1 MNSNILSKHLF
12 VFFLILNFNFCNLQ
26 AFENK
31 ILFKIDNEI
40 ITTIDIYHEVKF
52 LKIFNP
58 QINEL
63 NNDEQLIVSKN
74 SIIRDKI
81 KKTEILNFVE
91 EIKVEDKFLMNLLKT
106 KYSQIEFSSMV
117 NFENYLKE
125 NDLNVKLIKEKFA
138 IELIWN
144 DLVFQKYSSKISIDK
159 KKIESE
165 ILNKPKKNLR
175 ELSISEIVF
184 NVSKKSEFE
193 KKYKQILKDIELTG
207 FKNAALIHSVSD
219 SASIGGYIGWIRED
233 NLNENIR
240 KKISNLKKGEISKPI
255 LASSGFLIV
264 KVEDE
269 KKYIIDFN
277 LEREIADLIQ
287 FKTNEQ
293 LNQFSRLYF
302 NKVKKNIIFNE
313 L

>member
-1 MNSNILSKHLF
+1 MSKNKFLIYISLS
-12 VFFLILNFNFCNLQ
+12 FFLIFLNFVKIQ
-26 AFENK
+26 ALENK

-40 ITTIDIYHEVKF
+40 ITTVDIYHEVKF

-58 QINEL
+58 QINDL
-63 NNDEQLIVSKN
+63 NNEEQLVISKN

-81 KKTEILNFVE
+81 KKIEILNFVE
-91 EIKVEDKFLMNLLKT
+91 EIKVEDKFLISLIKN
-106 KYSQIEFSSMV
+106 KYSQINVDTMK
-117 NFENYLKE
+117 NFENYLEE
-125 NDLNVKLIKEKFA
+125 NDLNFDLIKEKFA

-144 DLVFQKYSSKISIDK
+144 DLVFQKYNSKISKDK
-159 KKIESE
+159 EKIKSE
-165 ILNKPKKNLR
+165 ILKKPKKNLR
-175 ELSISEIVF
+175 ELSISEIIF

-193 KKYKQILKDIELTG
+193 KKYGKILKDIELTS

-219 SASIGGYIGWIRED
+219 SASVGGYIGWVKED
-233 NLNENIR
+233 NLNENI
-240 KKISNLKKGEISKPI
+240 KDKISNLKIGEFSKPI
-255 LASSGFLIV
+255 LTSSGFLII

-269 KKYIIDFN
+269 KKYEIDFN
-277 LEREIADLIQ
+277 LDREIKNLIQ

-302 NKVKKNIIFNE
+302 NKVKKDVIFNE

>member
-1 MNSNILSKHLF
+1 MSSNIFLKYLF
-12 VFFLILNFNFCNLQ
+12 ISFLLVFFNLCKLQ
-26 AFENK
+26 ALENK

-40 ITTIDIYHEVKF
+40 ITTVDIYHEVKF

-58 QINEL
+58 QINDLSNE
-63 NNDEQLIVSKN
+63 EQLDISKN

-81 KKTEILNFVE
+81 KKTEILSFVD
-91 EIKVEDKFLMNLLKT
+91 EIKVEEKYLMNLLKT
-106 KYSQIEFSSMV
+106 KYSQINVDTMKS
-117 NFENYLKE
+117 FENYLLE
-125 NDLNVKLIKEKFA
+125 NDLNFELIKEKFS

-144 DLVFQKYSSKISIDK
+144 DLVFQKYNSKISIDK
-159 KKIESE
+159 EKIKSE
-165 ILNKPKKNLR
+165 VLKKPKKNLR
-175 ELSISEIVF
+175 ELSISEIIF

-193 KKYKQILKDIELTG
+193 KKYGKILKDIELTS

-219 SASIGGYIGWIRED
+219 SASVGGYIGWVKED
-233 NLNENIR
+233 NLNENI
-240 KKISNLKKGEISKPI
+240 KDKISNLKIGEFSKPI
-255 LASSGFLIV
+255 LTSSGFLII

-269 KKYIIDFN
+269 KKYEIDFN
-277 LEREIADLIQ
+277 LDREIKNLIQ

-302 NKVKKNIIFNE
+302 NKVKKDIIFNE

>member
-1 MNSNILSKHLF
+1 MTSNIFLKYLF
-12 VFFLILNFNFCNLQ
+12 ISFLLIFFNLCKLQ
-26 AFENK
+26 ALENK
-31 ILFKIDNEI
+31 ILFKLDNEI

-58 QINEL
+58 QINNLSNE
-63 NNDEQLIVSKN
+63 EQLDISKN
-74 SIIRDKI
+74 SVIRDKI

-91 EIKVEDKFLMNLLKT
+91 EIKVEEKYLMSLLKS
-106 KYSQIEFSSMV
+106 KYSQINVDTMKS
-117 NFENYLKE
+117 FENYLVK
-125 NDLNVKLIKEKFA
+125 NDLNFDLIKEKFS

-144 DLVFQKYSSKISIDK
+144 DLVFQKYNSKITIDK
-159 KKIESE
+159 EKIKSE
-165 ILNKPKKNLR
+165 ILKKPKKNLR
-175 ELSISEIVF
+175 ELSISEIIF

-193 KKYKQILKDIELTG
+193 KKYEKILKDIELTG

-219 SASIGGYIGWIRED
+219 TASVGGYIGWIKED
-233 NLNENIR
+233 NLNENI
-240 KKISNLKKGEISKPI
+240 KNKVSNLKIGEFSKPI
-255 LASSGFLIV
+255 LTSSGFLII

-269 KKYIIDFN
+269 KKYEIDFN
-277 LEREIADLIQ
+277 LDREIKNLIQ

-302 NKVKKNIIFNE
+302 NKVKKDVIFNE

>member
-1 MNSNILSKHLF
+1 MKSNLF
-12 VFFLILNFNFCNLQ
+12 LRFLLIYFLLIFFNLFKLQ
-26 AFENK
+26 ALENK

-40 ITTIDIYHEVKF
+40 ITTVDIFHEVKF

-58 QINEL
+58 QINDL
-63 NNDEQLIVSKN
+63 NSEEQLVISKN

-91 EIKVEDKFLMNLLKT
+91 EIKVEEKFLINLIKN
-106 KYSQIEFSSMV
+106 KYSAIDVDTMK
-117 NFENYLKE
+117 NFELYVKE
-125 NDLNVKLIKEKFA
+125 NDLNINLIKEKFA

-144 DLVFQKYSSKISIDK
+144 DLVFQKYNSKISIDK
-159 KKIESE
+159 EKIKSE
-165 ILNKPKKNLR
+165 VLSKPRKNLR
-175 ELSISEIVF
+175 ELSISEIIF
-184 NVSKKSEFE
+184 NVEKKSEFKE
-193 KKYKQILKDIELTG
+193 KYEKILEDIELTG
-207 FKNAALIHSVSD
+207 FKNAALIHSDSD
-219 SASIGGYIGWIRED
+219 TASIGGYIGWIKED

-240 KKISNLKKGEISKPI
+240 KKISNLKKGEFSKPI
-255 LASSGFLIV
+255 LTSSGFLII

-269 KKYIIDFN
+269 KKYEIDFN
-277 LEREIADLIQ
+277 LDNEINNLIQ

-302 NKVKKNIIFNE
+302 NKVKKNVIFNE

>member
-1 MNSNILSKHLF
+1 MSSNIFLKHLF
-12 VFFLILNFNFCNLQ
+12 VSFLILTFNFCNLH

-40 ITTIDIYHEVKF
+40 ITTIDIYHELKF

-63 NNDEQLIVSKN
+63 NNDEQLVVSKN

-91 EIKVEDKFLMNLLKT
+91 EIKVEDKFLLNLLKT

-144 DLVFQKYSSKISIDK
+144 DLVFQKYNSKISIDK
-159 KKIESE
+159 KKIKSE

-175 ELSISEIVF
+175 ELSISEIIF

-193 KKYKQILKDIELTG
+193 KKYKKILKDIELTG

-219 SASIGGYIGWIRED
+219 SASVGGYIGWIKED

-240 KKISNLKKGEISKPI
+240 KKTSNLKKGEFSKPI
-255 LASSGFLIV
+255 LTSSGFLII

-269 KKYIIDFN
+269 KRYEIDFN
-277 LEREIADLIQ
+277 LEKEITNIIQ

-302 NKVKKNIIFNE
+302 NKVKKNVIFNE

>member
-1 MNSNILSKHLF
+1 MNNYIFLKYLLISLLI
-12 VFFLILNFNFCNLQ
+12 VFFNFAKLQ
-26 AFENK
+26 ALENK
-31 ILFKIDNEI
+31 ILFKIDNQI
-40 ITTIDIYHEVKF
+40 ITTVDIFHEVKF

-63 NNDEQLIVSKN
+63 NNEEQLVISKN

-81 KKTEILNFVE
+81 KKTEILNFVD
-91 EIKVEDKFLMNLLKT
+91 EIKVEDKFLLNLLKS
-106 KYSQIEFSSMV
+106 KYSAINV
-117 NFENYLKE
+117 DTIKNFENYLKE
-125 NDLNVKLIKEKFA
+125 NDLSVSLIKEKFA

-159 KKIESE
+159 EKIKSE
-165 ILNKPKKNLR
+165 ILAKPKKNLR
-175 ELSISEIVF
+175 ELSISEIIF

-193 KKYKQILKDIELTG
+193 KKYKKILEDIELTG
-207 FKNAALIHSVSD
+207 FKNAALIHSDSD
-219 SASIGGYIGWIRED
+219 SASIGGYIGWIKED
-233 NLNENIR
+233 NLNKNIR
-240 KKISNLKKGEISKPI
+240 KKVSNLNKGEFSKPI
-255 LASSGFLIV
+255 LTSSGFLII

-269 KKYIIDFN
+269 KKYEIDLN
-277 LEREIADLIQ
+277 LDKEIKNLIK

-302 NKVKKNIIFNE
+302 NKAKKNVIFNE

>member
-1 MNSNILSKHLF
+1 MNSNIFSKKLF
-12 VFFLILNFNFCNLQ
+12 VSFLILTFNFCNLQ

-40 ITTIDIYHEVKF
+40 ITTIDIYHELKF
-52 LKIFNP
+52 LKTFNP

-63 NNDEQLIVSKN
+63 NNDEQLVVSKN

-91 EIKVEDKFLMNLLKT
+91 EVKVEDKFIMNLLKG

-125 NDLNVKLIKEKFA
+125 NDLNDKLIKEKFA

-144 DLVFQKYSSKISIDK
+144 DLVFQKYNSKISIDK
-159 KKIESE
+159 KKIKSE

-175 ELSISEIVF
+175 ELSISEIIF

-193 KKYKQILKDIELTG
+193 KKYEQILKDIELTG

-219 SASIGGYIGWIRED
+219 TASIGGYIGWIKED
-233 NLNENIR
+233 NLNEKIR
-240 KKISNLKKGEISKPI
+240 KRISDLEKGEFSEPI
-255 LASSGFLIV
+255 LTSSGFLII

-269 KKYIIDFN
+269 KKYEVDFN
-277 LEREIADLIQ
+277 LDNEINNLIQ

-302 NKVKKNIIFNE
+302 NKIKKNVIFNE

>member
-1 MNSNILSKHLF
+1 MSMNI
-12 VFFLILNFNFCNLQ
+12 FLRYLLISFLLIFLNLTKIQ
-26 AFENK
+26 ALENK

-40 ITTIDIYHEVKF
+40 ITTVDIYHEVKF

-58 QINEL
+58 QINDLSNE
-63 NNDEQLIVSKN
+63 EQLDISKN

-81 KKTEILNFVE
+81 KKTEILSFVE
-91 EIKVEDKFLMNLLKT
+91 EIKVEEKYLMNLLKT
-106 KYSQIEFSSMV
+106 KYSQINVDTMKS
-117 NFENYLKE
+117 FENYLLE
-125 NDLNVKLIKEKFA
+125 NDLNFDLIKEKFS

-144 DLVFQKYSSKISIDK
+144 DLVFQKYNSKISIDK
-159 KKIESE
+159 EKIKSE
-165 ILNKPKKNLR
+165 VLKKPKKNLR
-175 ELSISEIVF
+175 ELSISEIIF

-193 KKYKQILKDIELTG
+193 KKYEKILEDIKLTG

-219 SASIGGYIGWIRED
+219 TASIGGYIGWIKED
-233 NLNENIR
+233 NLSENIR
-240 KKISNLKKGEISKPI
+240 KKISNLKKGEFSKPI
-255 LASSGFLIV
+255 LTSSGFLII

-269 KKYIIDFN
+269 KKYKIDFN
-277 LEREIADLIQ
+277 LDREIKNLIQ

-302 NKVKKNIIFNE
+302 NKVKKDIIFNE

>member
-1 MNSNILSKHLF
+1 MSSNIFLKYLF
-12 VFFLILNFNFCNLQ
+12 ISFLLVFFNLCKLQ
-26 AFENK
+26 ALENK

-40 ITTIDIYHEVKF
+40 ITTVDIYHEVKF

-58 QINEL
+58 QINDLSNE
-63 NNDEQLIVSKN
+63 EQLDISKN

-81 KKTEILNFVE
+81 KKTEILSFVD
-91 EIKVEDKFLMNLLKT
+91 EIKVEEKYLMNLLKT
-106 KYSQIEFSSMV
+106 KYSQINVDTMKS
-117 NFENYLKE
+117 FENYLLE
-125 NDLNVKLIKEKFA
+125 NDLNFELIKEKFS

-144 DLVFQKYSSKISIDK
+144 DLVFQKYNSKISIDK
-159 KKIESE
+159 EKNKSKFLKKQ
-165 ILNKPKKNLR
+165 KKNLR
-175 ELSISEIVF
+175 ELSISEIIF

-193 KKYKQILKDIELTG
+193 KKYGKILKDIELTS

-219 SASIGGYIGWIRED
+219 SASVGGYIGWVKED
-233 NLNENIR
+233 NLNENI
-240 KKISNLKKGEISKPI
+240 KDKISNLKIGEFSKPI
-255 LASSGFLIV
+255 LTSSGFLII

-269 KKYIIDFN
+269 KKYEIDFN
-277 LEREIADLIQ
+277 LDREIKNLIQ

-302 NKVKKNIIFNE
+302 NKVKKDIIFNE

>member
-1 MNSNILSKHLF
+1 MSSDIFSKHLF
-12 VFFLILNFNFCNLQ
+12 VSLLILAFNFCNLQ

-31 ILFKIDNEI
+31 ILFKIDNQI

-63 NNDEQLIVSKN
+63 NNDEQLVVSKN
-74 SIIRDKI
+74 SIIRDKV

-91 EIKVEDKFLMNLLKT
+91 EIKVEDKFLLNLLKT
-106 KYSQIEFSSMV
+106 KYSQIEFSSIV

-144 DLVFQKYSSKISIDK
+144 DLVFQKYNSKISIDK
-159 KKIESE
+159 KKIKSE

-193 KKYKQILKDIELTG
+193 KKYEQILKDIELTG

-219 SASIGGYIGWIRED
+219 SASIGGYIGWIKED

-240 KKISNLKKGEISKPI
+240 KKISNLKKGEFSKPI
-255 LASSGFLIV
+255 LTSSGFLMI

-269 KKYIIDFN
+269 KRYEIDFN
-277 LEREIADLIQ
+277 LDREITNLIQ

>member
-1 MNSNILSKHLF
+1 MSSDILSKYLF
-12 VFFLILNFNFCNLQ
+12 VFFLVLTFNFCNLQ

-31 ILFKIDNEI
+31 ILLKVDNEI
-40 ITTIDIYHEVKF
+40 ITTIDIYHELKF

-58 QINEL
+58 RINEL
-63 NNDEQLIVSKN
+63 DNDEQLIISKN

-91 EIKVEDKFLMNLLKT
+91 EIKVEDKFLMNLVQD
-106 KYSQIEFSSMV
+106 KYSQIEFDNMLS
-117 NFENYLKE
+117 FENYLKE
-125 NDLNVKLIKEKFA
+125 NDLNVNFVKEKFA

-144 DLVFQKYSSKISIDK
+144 DLVFQKYNSKISIDK
-159 KKIESE
+159 KKIKSE

-175 ELSISEIVF
+175 ELSISEIIF

-193 KKYKQILKDIELTG
+193 KKYEQVLKDIELTG

-219 SASIGGYIGWIRED
+219 SASVGGYIGWIKED
-233 NLNENIR
+233 NLNEKIR
-240 KKISNLKKGEISKPI
+240 KRISNLERGEFTKPI
-255 LASSGFLIV
+255 LTSSGFLII

-269 KKYIIDFN
+269 KKYEIDSN
-277 LEREIADLIQ
+277 LDNEINNLIE
-287 FKTNEQ
+287 FKTREQ

-302 NKVKKNIIFNE
+302 NKVKKNVIFNE

>member
-1 MNSNILSKHLF
+1 MSSKIFFRYILIS
-12 VFFLILNFNFCNLQ
+12 FLLIFFNFSKLQ
-26 AFENK
+26 ALENK

-58 QINEL
+58 QINDL
-63 NNDEQLIVSKN
+63 NNEEQLVISKN

-81 KKTEILNFVE
+81 KKTEILNFVK
-91 EIKVEDKFLMNLLKT
+91 EIKVEEKYLINLIKN
-106 KYSQIEFSSMV
+106 KYSAINVDNMN

-125 NDLNVKLIKEKFA
+125 NDLNVDLIKEKFA

-144 DLVFQKYSSKISIDK
+144 DLVFQKYNSKISIDK
-159 KKIESE
+159 EKIKSE
-165 ILNKPKKNLR
+165 ILKKPKKNLR
-175 ELSISEIVF
+175 ELSISEIIF

-193 KKYKQILKDIELTG
+193 NKYRKIIEDIELTG
-207 FKNAALIHSVSD
+207 FKNAALLHSISD
-219 SASIGGYIGWIRED
+219 SASVGGYIGWIKED
-233 NLNENIR
+233 NLNETIR
-240 KKISNLKKGEISKPI
+240 KKILNLKKGEFSKPI
-255 LASSGFLIV
+255 LTSSGFLII
-264 KVEDE
+264 KVDDE
-269 KKYIIDFN
+269 KEYEIDLDLDSEIKN
-277 LEREIADLIQ
+277 LIK

-302 NKVKKNIIFNE
+302 NKAKKNVIFNE

>member
-1 MNSNILSKHLF
+1 MNNYIFLKYLLISIIIMFFNLSK
-12 VFFLILNFNFCNLQ
+12 LQ
-26 AFENK
+26 ALENK

-40 ITTIDIYHEVKF
+40 ITTVDIYHEVKF

-58 QINEL
+58 QINDL
-63 NNDEQLIVSKN
+63 NNEEQLVVSKN

-81 KKTEILNFVE
+81 KKTEILKFVE
-91 EIKVEDKFLMNLLKT
+91 EIKVEEKFLINLLKN
-106 KYSQIEFSSMV
+106 KYSEIDVNTMK

-125 NDLNVKLIKEKFA
+125 NDLNVDLIIEKFA

-144 DLVFQKYSSKISIDK
+144 DLVYQKYSSKISIDK
-159 KKIESE
+159 EKIKLE
-165 ILNKPKKNLR
+165 ILKKPKNNLR
-175 ELSISEIVF
+175 ELSISEIIF
-184 NVSKKSEFE
+184 NVSKKSEFKE
-193 KKYKQILKDIELTG
+193 KYRKILEDIELTG
-207 FKNAALIHSVSD
+207 FKNTALIHSESD
-219 SASIGGYIGWIRED
+219 TASIGGYIGWIREN

-255 LASSGFLIV
+255 LTSSGFLII

-269 KKYIIDFN
+269 KKYEIDLN
-277 LEREIADLIQ
+277 LDKEITKLIQ

-302 NKVKKNIIFNE
+302 NKVKQNVTFNE

>member
-1 MNSNILSKHLF
+1 MNLTKI
-12 VFFLILNFNFCNLQ
+12 Q
-26 AFENK
+26 ALENK

-40 ITTIDIYHEVKF
+40 ITTVDIYHEVKF

-58 QINEL
+58 QINDLSNE
-63 NNDEQLIVSKN
+63 EQLDISKN

-81 KKTEILNFVE
+81 KKTEILSFVD
-91 EIKVEDKFLMNLLKT
+91 EIKVEEKYLMNLLKN
-106 KYSQIEFSSMV
+106 KYSQINVDTMKS
-117 NFENYLKE
+117 FENYLLE
-125 NDLNVKLIKEKFA
+125 NDLNFELIKEKFS

-144 DLVFQKYSSKISIDK
+144 DLVFQKYNSKISIDK
-159 KKIESE
+159 EKIKSE
-165 ILNKPKKNLR
+165 VLKKPKKNLR
-175 ELSISEIVF
+175 ELSISEIIF

-193 KKYKQILKDIELTG
+193 KKYEKILKDIELTG

-219 SASIGGYIGWIRED
+219 SASIGGYIGWIKED
-233 NLNENIR
+233 NLNENI
-240 KKISNLKKGEISKPI
+240 KNKVSNLKIGEFSKPI
-255 LASSGFLIV
+255 LTSSGFLII

-269 KKYIIDFN
+269 KKYEIDFN
-277 LEREIADLIQ
+277 LDREIKNLIQ

-302 NKVKKNIIFNE
+302 NKVKKDIIFNE

>member
-1 MNSNILSKHLF
+1 MSFNIFSRHLF
-12 VFFLILNFNFCNLQ
+12 VSFLIITFNFCNLQ

-63 NNDEQLIVSKN
+63 NNDEQLVISKN

-81 KKTEILNFVE
+81 KKTEILNFVK
-91 EIKVEDKFLMNLLKT
+91 EIKVQDKYLMSLLKS
-106 KYSQIEFSSMV
+106 KYSKIEFDNMV

-144 DLVFQKYSSKISIDK
+144 DLVFEKYNSKISIDK
-159 KKIESE
+159 KKIKSE

-175 ELSISEIVF
+175 ELSISEIIF

-193 KKYKQILKDIELTG
+193 NKYEQVLKDIELTG

-219 SASIGGYIGWIRED
+219 SASVGGYIGWIKED
-233 NLNENIR
+233 NLNKKIR
-240 KKISNLKKGEISKPI
+240 DRISNLKKGEFSKPI
-255 LASSGFLIV
+255 LTSSGFLII

-269 KKYIIDFN
+269 KEYEIDFN
-277 LEREIADLIQ
+277 LDNEINNLIQ

-302 NKVKKNIIFNE
+302 NKVKKSVIFNE

>member
-1 MNSNILSKHLF
+1 MSSNIFLKHLF
-12 VFFLILNFNFCNLQ
+12 VSLLILTFNFCNLQ

-40 ITTIDIYHEVKF
+40 ITTIDIYQEVKF

-58 QINEL
+58 RINEL
-63 NNDEQLIVSKN
+63 NDDEQLVVSKN

-81 KKTEILNFVE
+81 KKIEILKLVK
-91 EIKVEDKFLMNLLKT
+91 EIKVEEKYLMSLLKK

-117 NFENYLKE
+117 NFENYLQE
-125 NDLNVKLIKEKFA
+125 NDLNVKVIKEKFA

-144 DLVFQKYSSKISIDK
+144 DLVFKKYNSKISIDK
-159 KKIESE
+159 KKIKSE
-165 ILNKPKKNLR
+165 VLNKPKKNLR

-193 KKYKQILKDIELTG
+193 KKYEQILKDIELTG
-207 FKNAALIHSVSD
+207 FKNAALIHSESD
-219 SASIGGYIGWIRED
+219 TASIGGYIGWIRED

-240 KKISNLKKGEISKPI
+240 KKISNLKKGKFSKPI
-255 LASSGFLIV
+255 LTSLGFLII

-269 KKYIIDFN
+269 KKYEIDLN
-277 LEREIADLIQ
+277 LDKEIADLIQ

-302 NKVKKNIIFNE
+302 NKVKKNVIFNE

>member
-1 MNSNILSKHLF
+1 MNSNIFSKHLF
-12 VFFLILNFNFCNLQ
+12 VSFLILTFNFCNLQ

-63 NNDEQLIVSKN
+63 NNDEQLVISKN

-81 KKTEILNFVE
+81 KRTEILKFVE
-91 EIKVEDKFLMNLLKT
+91 EIKVEDKFLMSLLKS
-106 KYSQIEFSSMV
+106 KYSQIEFGSII

-144 DLVFQKYSSKISIDK
+144 DLVFEKYNSKISIDK
-159 KKIESE
+159 KKIKSE
-165 ILNKPKKNLR
+165 ILKKPKKNLR
-175 ELSISEIVF
+175 ELSISEIIF

-193 KKYKQILKDIELTG
+193 KKYKQVLKDIELTG

-219 SASIGGYIGWIRED
+219 SASVGGYIGWIKED
-233 NLNENIR
+233 NLNKKIR
-240 KKISNLKKGEISKPI
+240 NRISNLKKGEFSKPI
-255 LASSGFLIV
+255 LTSSGFLII

-269 KKYIIDFN
+269 KEYEIDFN
-277 LEREIADLIQ
+277 LDNEINNLIQ

-302 NKVKKNIIFNE
+302 NKVKNSVIFNE

>member
-1 MNSNILSKHLF
+1 MSMNI
-12 VFFLILNFNFCNLQ
+12 FLRYLLISFLLIFLNLTKIQ
-26 AFENK
+26 ALENK

-40 ITTIDIYHEVKF
+40 ITTVDIYHEVKF

-58 QINEL
+58 QINDLSNE
-63 NNDEQLIVSKN
+63 EQLDISKN

-81 KKTEILNFVE
+81 KKTEILRFVD
-91 EIKVEDKFLMNLLKT
+91 EIKVEEKYLMNLLKN
-106 KYSQIEFSSMV
+106 KYSQINVDTMKS
-117 NFENYLKE
+117 FENYLLE
-125 NDLNVKLIKEKFA
+125 NDLNFELIKEKFS

-144 DLVFQKYSSKISIDK
+144 DLVFQKYNSKISIDK
-159 KKIESE
+159 EKIKSE
-165 ILNKPKKNLR
+165 VLKKPKKNLR
-175 ELSISEIVF
+175 ELSISEIIF

-193 KKYKQILKDIELTG
+193 KKYGKILKDIELTS

-219 SASIGGYIGWIRED
+219 SASVGGYIGWVKED
-233 NLNENIR
+233 NLNENI
-240 KKISNLKKGEISKPI
+240 KDKISNLKIGEFSKPI
-255 LASSGFLIV
+255 LTSSGFLII

-269 KKYIIDFN
+269 KKYEIDFN
-277 LEREIADLIQ
+277 LDREIKNLIQ

-302 NKVKKNIIFNE
+302 NKVKKDIIFNE

>member
-1 MNSNILSKHLF
+1 MSSNIFLKYLF
-12 VFFLILNFNFCNLQ
+12 ISFLLIFFNLCKLQ
-26 AFENK
+26 ALENK

-40 ITTIDIYHEVKF
+40 ITTVDIYHEVKF

-58 QINEL
+58 QINDLSNE
-63 NNDEQLIVSKN
+63 EQLDISKN

-81 KKTEILNFVE
+81 KKTEILSFVE
-91 EIKVEDKFLMNLLKT
+91 EIKVEEKYLMNLLKT
-106 KYSQIEFSSMV
+106 KYSQINVDTMKS
-117 NFENYLKE
+117 FENYLLE
-125 NDLNVKLIKEKFA
+125 NDLNFELIKEKFS

-144 DLVFQKYSSKISIDK
+144 DLVFQKYNSKISIDK
-159 KKIESE
+159 EKIKSE
-165 ILNKPKKNLR
+165 VLKKPKKNLR
-175 ELSISEIVF
+175 ELSISEIIF

-193 KKYKQILKDIELTG
+193 KKYGKILKDIELTS

-219 SASIGGYIGWIRED
+219 SASVGGYIGWVKED
-233 NLNENIR
+233 NLNENI
-240 KKISNLKKGEISKPI
+240 KDKISNLKIGEFSKPI
-255 LASSGFLIV
+255 LTSSGFLII

-269 KKYIIDFN
+269 KKYEIDFN
-277 LEREIADLIQ
+277 LDREIKNLIQ

-302 NKVKKNIIFNE
+302 NKVKKDIIFNE

>member
-1 MNSNILSKHLF
+1 MSSNIFLKHLF
-12 VFFLILNFNFCNLQ
+12 VSLLILTFNFCNLQ

-63 NNDEQLIVSKN
+63 NDDEQLVVSKN

-81 KKTEILNFVE
+81 KKTEILNFVKE
-91 EIKVEDKFLMNLLKT
+91 VKVEDKFLINLLKD

-144 DLVFQKYSSKISIDK
+144 DLVFQKYNSKISIDK
-159 KKIESE
+159 KKIKSE

-184 NVSKKSEFE
+184 SVSKKSEFE
-193 KKYKQILKDIELTG
+193 KKYEEILNDIELTG

-219 SASIGGYIGWIRED
+219 SASIGGYIGWIKED
-233 NLNENIR
+233 NLNKNIR
-240 KKISNLKKGEISKPI
+240 KKISNLKKGEFSKPI
-255 LASSGFLIV
+255 LTSSGFLII

-269 KKYIIDFN
+269 KRYEIDFK
-277 LEREIADLIQ
+277 LEKEITNIIQ

-302 NKVKKNIIFNE
+302 NKVKKNVIFNE

>member
-1 MNSNILSKHLF
+1 MSSNIFLKHLF
-12 VFFLILNFNFCNLQ
+12 VSLLILTFNFCNLQ

-63 NNDEQLIVSKN
+63 NDDEQLVVSKN

-81 KKTEILNFVE
+81 KKTEILNFVKE
-91 EIKVEDKFLMNLLKT
+91 VKVEDKFLINLLKD

-144 DLVFQKYSSKISIDK
+144 DLVFQKYNSKISIDK
-159 KKIESE
+159 EKIKSE
-165 ILNKPKKNLR
+165 ILKKPKKNLR
-175 ELSISEIVF
+175 ELSISEIIF
-184 NVSKKSEFE
+184 NVSKKTEFE
-193 KKYKQILKDIELTG
+193 KKYRKILEDIELTG
-207 FKNAALIHSVSD
+207 FKNAALIHSISD
-219 SASIGGYIGWIRED
+219 SASLGGYIGWIKED

-240 KKISNLKKGEISKPI
+240 KKTSNLEKGEFSKPI
-255 LASSGFLIV
+255 LTSSGFLII

-269 KKYIIDFN
+269 KKYEIDFN
-277 LEREIADLIQ
+277 LDKEIKNLTK

-302 NKVKKNIIFNE
+302 NKVKKDVIFNE